1 MRSQKNGESGPPN
14 GAARP
19 YGPRSPDDRPDLL
32 LTPKEVAAMF
42 GISVPTLATWARDGA
57 LPYVPTPGGHRR
69 YRRADVRALLE
80 KKNTA
85 EPARTEM
92 EEDAVRL
99 YEQGWSIRQVAERF
113 ECGYGAMRRI
123 LARHGVLRSRKQA
136 ADDREGPS
144 LGTFS

>member
-1 MRSQKNGESGPPN
+1 MRFQKSGESGPKN

-19 YGPRSPDDRPDLL
+19 YGPYSPDDRPDL

-42 GISVPTLATWARDGA
+42 GVSVATLATWARDGA
-57 LPYVPTPGGHRR
+57 VPYVPTLGGHRR
-69 YRRADVRALLE
+69 YRRADIRALLE
-80 KKNTA
+80 KRNTA
-85 EPARTEM
+85 DPARTEM

-123 LARHGVLRSRKQA
+123 LARHGVLRSR
-136 ADDREGPS
+136 G
-144 LGTFS
+144 